1 MGLMNPF
8 ERADNLKPKKKGAN
22 QRAEWNI
29 ISYGGQRCIYIVG
42 YSESSDGLS
51 QTQTMIF
58 EPHHIEE
65 FESIIRAWRQE
76 Q

>member
-8 ERADNLKPKKKGAN
+8 ERADNLKPKQEPAN
-22 QRAEWNI
+22 QRAKWDI
-29 ISYGGQRCIYIVG
+29 VMYDGQSCLRIEG
-42 YSESSDGLS
+42 YSERKNESS
-51 QTQTMIF
+51 QTMIF

-65 FESIIRAWRQE
+65 FESIIKAWRQE

>member
-42 YSESSDGLS
+42 YSESEDKPS
-51 QTQTMIF
+51 QNMIF

-65 FESIIRAWRQE
+65 FESIIKAWRQE

>member
-8 ERADNLKPKKKGAN
+8 ERADNLEPKQDPAN
-22 QRAEWNI
+22 QRAKWDI
-29 ISYGGQRCIYIVG
+29 VMYDGQSCLRLVG
-42 YSESSDGLS
+42 YSESSGGLS

-65 FESIIRAWRQE
+65 FENIIKAWRQE

>member
-8 ERADNLKPKKKGAN
+8 ERDNNLKPKERTN
-22 QRAEWNI
+22 QRAAWNI
-29 ISYGGQRCIYIVG
+29 VSRNGNPCLCIVG

-65 FESIIRAWRQE
+65 FESIIKAWRQE